1 MSSAADYSPPPSQ
14 AWWPSQAG
22 WLEALVQECEL
33 LVREKRNCQRKL
45 FIVEKEKEMS
55 EDHLN
60 NNKMAMPTAGRESL
74 ELVKTVGTGEN
85 LSVQMLTKMVMFYL
99 VACRWFPS
107 IVFPNDRMV
116 LCKHDAHE
124 NY

>member
-1 MSSAADYSPPPSQ
+1 M
-14 AWWPSQAG
+14 
-22 WLEALVQECEL
+22 QECEL

-45 FIVEKEKEMS
+45 FIVEEEKEMS

-85 LSVQMLTKMVMFYL
+85 PAVQMLTKMVMSHGFMYIL
-99 VACRWFPS
+99 EV
-107 IVFPNDRMV
+107 
-116 LCKHDAHE
+116 
-124 NY
+124 

>member
-1 MSSAADYSPPPSQ
+1 
-14 AWWPSQAG
+14 
-22 WLEALVQECEL
+22 
-33 LVREKRNCQRKL
+33 
-45 FIVEKEKEMS
+45 MS

-85 LSVQMLTKMVMFYL
+85 LSVQMLTKMVMVMFYL

-107 IVFPNDRMV
+107 IQSFQMIAWFYVNMMPMKITETVDDDAQ
-116 LCKHDAHE
+116 KH
-124 NY
+124 